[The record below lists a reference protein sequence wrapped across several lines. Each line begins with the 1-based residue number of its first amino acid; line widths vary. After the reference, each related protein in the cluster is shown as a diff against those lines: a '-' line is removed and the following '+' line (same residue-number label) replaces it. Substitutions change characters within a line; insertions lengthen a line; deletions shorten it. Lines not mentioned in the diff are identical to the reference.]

1 MDGKEQKLLNQD
13 EHTDLILKEYWK
25 VLKGDIRDLSKKATN
40 ANVRTGYLNVLK
52 AINTHEKR
60 WSRQFESIE
69 SDNAQLAEK
78 EQLQKA

>member
-1 MDGKEQKLLNQD
+1 MDGEKLLNQD

-25 VLKGDIRDLSKKATN
+25 VLKNDIKDLSKKAVN
-40 ANVRTGYLNVLK
+40 SNIRVGYLNVLK

-60 WSRQFESIE
+60 WEKQYESMQ
-69 SDNAQLAEK
+69 SDNVQLAEK